1 MKKQIYTIEIK
12 SFVVEE
18 LNDAEKH
25 LLERAQKASAMAF
38 APYSAFLVGC
48 AVLLE
53 NGEILTGNNQ
63 ENASFPAG
71 LCAERVA
78 LAYANATY
86 PDVSV
91 QAVCIV
97 AQLHGTFTA
106 VPLSPCGICRQ
117 TLLECENRFGKPIR
131 LYMAGKDTVL
141 QVDSVKDILP
151 LHFDN
156 QYLLDTLTE

>member
-12 SFVVEE
+12 SFRVEE
-18 LNDAEKH
+18 LNDTEKR
-25 LLERAQKASAMAF
+25 LLEQAQKASAIAF
-38 APYSAFLVGC
+38 APYSGFLVGC

-53 NGEILTGNNQ
+53 NGEIVAGNNQ

-71 LCAERVA
+71 LCAERVT

-86 PDVSV
+86 PDVPV

-97 AQLHGTFTA
+97 AQQHGAFTA

-117 TLLECENRFGKPIR
+117 TLLECENRFGKPIQ
-131 LYMAGKDTVL
+131 LYMAGKNTVL
-141 QVDSVKDILP
+141 RVDSVKDTLP
-151 LHFDN
+151 FHFDN
-156 QYLLDTLTE
+156 QYLLHTLTE